1 MSLKSVNQ
9 IFDILKNQ
17 AQLQEPP
24 LVMLIKCW
32 QDIVGS
38 VFASHTRPVMIQRD
52 VLRVA
57 TSSASWAQ
65 NLTFERKRL
74 LLKVNEKLATPLVDI
89 HFSTAGWHGLPLP
102 KPENKIVSP
111 REHPS
116 FLDSHDTSPNV
127 NPNVNN
133 FHPRRADKAF
143 SNWAERVKARS
154 QNLPLCS
161 SCQCP
166 TPPGE
171 IERWGVCAL
180 CGAKRQYTSEQEV

>member
-9 IFDILKNQ
+9 ILDILKTQ

-38 VFASHTRPVMIQRD
+38 ACASHTRPVMIQRD

-74 LLKVNEKLATPLVDI
+74 LLKVNELLTDKLVDI
-89 HFSTAGWHGLPLP
+89 HFSTAGWHSLPLA
-102 KPENKIVSP
+102 KPEKKIVLPS
-111 REHPS
+111 EHPS
-116 FLDSHDTSPNV
+116 FVDSHEQSPNL
-127 NPNVNN
+127 NVNN
-133 FHPRRADKAF
+133 FHSRRADRAF

-154 QNLPLCS
+154 HNLPLCS
-161 SCQCP
+161 NCQCP

-171 IERWGVCAL
+171 LERWGVCAL
-180 CGAKRQYTSEQEV
+180 CGAKRLYTGTQEA

>member
-1 MSLKSVNQ
+1 MSLKSVNH
-9 IFDILKNQ
+9 ILDILKTQ
-17 AQLQEPP
+17 SQLQEPP

-32 QDIVGS
+32 QDIVGG
-38 VFASHTRPVMIQRD
+38 VYASYTRPVMIQRD

-74 LLKVNEKLATPLVDI
+74 LLKVNEKLPVPLVDI
-89 HFSTAGWHGLPLP
+89 HFSTGGWHSLPLP
-102 KPENKIVSP
+102 KPEKKIVSP
-111 REHPS
+111 NEHPS
-116 FLDSHDTSPNV
+116 FVDSQPH
-127 NPNVNN
+127 NPNVNVNVNN
-133 FHPRRADKAF
+133 FGRGANQAF

-161 SCQCP
+161 ECQCP

-171 IERWGVCAL
+171 LERWGVCAL
-180 CGAKRQYTSEQEV
+180 CGARRTGKQEV

>member
-9 IFDILKNQ
+9 ILDILKTQ

-32 QDIVGS
+32 QEVVGS
-38 VFASHTRPVMIQRD
+38 AYASHTRPVMIQRD

-65 NLTFERKRL
+65 NLTFDRKRL
-74 LLKVNEKLATPLVDI
+74 LLKVNEKLATKLVDI
-89 HFSTAGWHGLPLP
+89 HFSTAAWHMPEP
-102 KPENKIVSP
+102 KPEKKIVSP
-111 REHPS
+111 SEHPS
-116 FLDSHDTSPNV
+116 YVDSHADSPNV
-127 NPNVNN
+127 NVNN
-133 FHPRRADKAF
+133 FHSRRADKAF

-161 SCQCP
+161 DCQCP

-171 IERWGVCAL
+171 LERWGVCAL
-180 CGAKRQYTSEQEV
+180 CGAKRLYTSTQSP